1 MESTYVTNFINK
13 KVCPSVKGYSGF
25 LKLPLV
31 AAATFITPVP
41 WVLIGILFVIFFY
54 LMPLNP
60 NINSTKE
67 TKKKDGTKSLL
78 VAFIAVFV
86 LMFTIALFAKLLI
99 CELNGIKVKENNGVF
114 DNLISM
120 LKQANL

>member
-1 MESTYVTNFINK
+1 
-13 KVCPSVKGYSGF
+13 
-25 LKLPLV
+25 
-31 AAATFITPVP
+31 
-41 WVLIGILFVIFFY
+41 
-54 LMPLNP
+54 MPLNP